1 MKILK
6 NIGYVAIVLLFFAA
20 PTFESN
26 FSSWRIERR
35 NKKIS
40 EEELQRLVNEF
51 GLNKQNTIEDLN
63 ECGYRYVLYEEYV
76 KIDAYDMGDKKLKE
90 KDIFMVKCIPLIQE
104 LLDKCEDEREEI
116 DKKYP
121 YEIVAESM
129 GDKCER
135 DVLDTLVIDK

>member
-6 NIGYVAIVLLFFAA
+6 NIGYVAIVLLFFTA
-20 PTFESN
+20 PIFESN

-35 NKKIS
+35 NKKIA
-40 EEELQRLVNEF
+40 EEELERLVNEF
-51 GLNKQNTIEDLN
+51 GLNKQNTIDDLN

-76 KIDAYDMGDKKLKE
+76 RSKAYNMGNKNLKD
-90 KDIFMVKCIPLIQE
+90 KDIFMVNCIPLIQE
-104 LLDKCEDEREEI
+104 LLDKCEDERKEI
-116 DKKYP
+116 DEKYP

-135 DVLDTLVIDK
+135 DVLDTLVIDQ

>member
-35 NKKIS
+35 NKKNS

-63 ECGYRYVLYEEYV
+63 ECGYRY
-76 KIDAYDMGDKKLKE
+76 GS
-90 KDIFMVKCIPLIQE
+90 
-104 LLDKCEDEREEI
+104 EI
-116 DKKYP
+116 
-121 YEIVAESM
+121 
-129 GDKCER
+129 R
-135 DVLDTLVIDK
+135 NL